1 MAKLK
6 KKPLATTVEIDDKLP
21 SQDLSTSVFINT
33 CNCIVGTVVLTM
45 MRKSAWVPVNTG
57 MSIGTRTE

>member
-1 MAKLK
+1 MAKFK